1 MAGIHPDRQA
11 GDTQDGEPF
20 KQCPCCGLAWPTRDA
35 FLRDPKLIVVGYQVN
50 FDKLLLGLFL
60 FSHRACGST
69 IALPA
74 ESFREL
80 YDGPIYE
87 SRATGTDECPEY
99 CLYESELGACRAKC
113 ECAYVREILQV
124 VRRWPKKAQGDD

>member
-1 MAGIHPDRQA
+1 MTEMPSDRRA
-11 GDTQDGEPF
+11 GDTQDAEIF
-20 KQCPCCGLAWPTRDA
+20 KQCPCCSRAWPTRDA
-35 FLRDPKLIVVGYQVN
+35 FLCDSKLVVVGYQVN
-50 FDKLLLGLFL
+50 FEELLLGFFM

-74 ESFREL
+74 ESFRDL

-99 CLYESELGACRAKC
+99 CLYESELGACLAKC
-113 ECAYVREILQV
+113 ECAYVREILQI
-124 VRRWPKKAQGDD
+124 VRRWPKKAQGDN